1 MRVLRQEAHLLRC
14 SAISVGTTMP
24 AHYRRIYGANNGAGC
39 TEYLRLACDAVVSG
53 LRNHA

>member
-1 MRVLRQEAHLLRC
+1 MRACDKKRDLLRC
-14 SAISVGTTMP
+14 SAIAVGTTMP

-39 TEYLRLACDAVVSG
+39 TEYLRLACDAVGSG